1 MVTPHNQCRPIPRR
15 RQRYK
20 RKPTRKRPDSRPPRW
35 TTRKMQRTTT
45 RKVARLRRRARRQL
59 LLRVN
64 RRLAQVQPLAAPL
77 PPLPP
82 VVRARRVQALQ
93 PRWRQRYK
101 RKPTRKRPDSRPPR
115 WTTRKMQRTTT
126 RKVARLRRRARR
138 QRNHQLP
145 RHRRRQLLLR
155 VNRRLAQVQPLAAP
169 LPLVVRARRVQA
181 LQPRRHLPLPPPR
194 RLQPTQPPIPVP
206 QTRIR

>member
-20 RKPTRKRPDSRPPRW
+20 RKPTRKRPDNRPPRW

-138 QRNHQLP
+138 Q
-145 RHRRRQLLLR
+145 LLLR

-169 LPLVVRARRVQA
+169 LPPLPPVVRARRVQA

>member
-1 MVTPHNQCRPIPRR
+1 MVTSHNQWRPIPR

-20 RKPTRKRPDSRPPRW
+20 RKPTRKRPDSRPPRG

-45 RKVARLRRRARRQL
+45 RKVARLRRR
-59 LLRVN
+59 
-64 RRLAQVQPLAAPL
+64 
-77 PPLPP
+77 
-82 VVRARRVQALQ
+82 
-93 PRWRQRYK
+93 
-101 RKPTRKRPDSRPPR
+101 T
-115 WTTRKMQRTTT
+115 
-126 RKVARLRRRARR
+126 RR

-169 LPLVVRARRVQA
+169 LPPVVRARRVQALQPRRHLLLPPLPPVVRARRVQA

>member
-1 MVTPHNQCRPIPRR
+1 MVAPHNQCRPIPRR

-45 RKVARLRRRARRQL
+45 RKVARLRRRTRRQRNHQLPRHRRRQL

-82 VVRARRVQALQ
+82 VVRARRVQA
-93 PRWRQRYK
+93 P
-101 RKPTRKRPDSRPPR
+101 
-115 WTTRKMQRTTT
+115 
-126 RKVARLRRRARR
+126 
-138 QRNHQLP
+138 
-145 RHRRRQLLLR
+145 
-155 VNRRLAQVQPLAAP
+155 
-169 LPLVVRARRVQA
+169 
-181 LQPRRHLPLPPPR
+181 QPRRHLPLPPPR